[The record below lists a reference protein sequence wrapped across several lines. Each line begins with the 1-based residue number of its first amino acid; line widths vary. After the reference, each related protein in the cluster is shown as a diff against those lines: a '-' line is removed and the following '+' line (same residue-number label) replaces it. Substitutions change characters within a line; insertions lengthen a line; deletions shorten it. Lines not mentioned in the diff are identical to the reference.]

1 MARNLRLTEEEAI
14 RLGLISSESPA
25 PAHGRQPQ
33 NGEPKF
39 PAAAGNRRPRSAR
52 TGEKIDPQRILAGEL
67 KRRLGAEAVQE
78 EVTGLIP
85 GRKYRVDILLPAS
98 SIIVEFDGFQYHRSK
113 SAFQKD
119 RERQNHLVMAGYR
132 VLRYFNRQVHEDL
145 DRVAE
150 EILEFHRD
158 VNQK

>member
-1 MARNLRLTEEEAI
+1 M
-14 RLGLISSESPA
+14 GLIPSKSPSSA
-25 PAHGRQPQ
+25 RGRQPHE
-33 NGEPKF
+33 GEPKV
-39 PAAAGNRRPRSAR
+39 PAVAGNRRPRHAR
-52 TGEKIDPQRILAGEL
+52 PGEKIDPQRILAGEL
-67 KRRLGAEAVQE
+67 KRRLGDEAVHE
-78 EVTGLIP
+78 EVAGLIP

-132 VLRYFNRQVHEDL
+132 VLRYFNKQVHEEL

-150 EILEFHRD
+150 EIVVFHRS
-158 VNQK
+158 VVQR